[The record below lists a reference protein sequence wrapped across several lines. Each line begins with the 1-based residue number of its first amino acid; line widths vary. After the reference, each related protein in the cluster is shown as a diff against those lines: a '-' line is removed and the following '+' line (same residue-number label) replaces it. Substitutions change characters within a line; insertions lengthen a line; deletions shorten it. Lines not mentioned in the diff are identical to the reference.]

1 MVRKNY
7 QGTKSKNKI
16 EKISLRQKVKS
27 IIQEINGNSPFEKNI
42 INYLKLGREKKAMK
56 FAKKRLGNIR
66 RAKIKIEFL
75 SNLNR
80 FS

>member
-7 QGTKSKNKI
+7 QRTKLKNKI

-27 IIQEINGNSPFEKNI
+27 IIQEINGCSPFEKNI